1 MRRLATLAALLL
13 ASLAL
18 YAALFAL
25 ILDRPLDLGPLRRAW
40 TVKIAAAEA
49 VHGPKLVIFA
59 GSNAL
64 FSHRCAVIGPMLDL
78 PCINAGVAL
87 GLGLDLQFSLWK
99 PHLSAGD
106 TVYMPL
112 ELQQY
117 TVTAAARRAG
127 PDAAILWRH
136 DRALL
141 WPLGLQRSLAAAFSG
156 TLPAAVASLVEMT
169 AVALHPALDHP
180 AFAAMNAEGD
190 GIGHDL
196 ARAAANRTFLAHLHR
211 ADPSPGAIAAG
222 DGAREVRAFRAWAA
236 AHGVRVIGGWP
247 TEFADAPPASTL
259 GPTLAALYGG
269 DLLALPN
276 QGRYPRADFFDSQD
290 HLAEECQLRH
300 SIAVARG
307 LAAWMGRPV
316 RPPSAAV
323 VSLASRCP

>member
-1 MRRLATLAALLL
+1 MRRLSTLVALLCV
-13 ASLAL
+13 SLLL
-18 YAALFAL
+18 YGALFAL

-40 TVKIAAAEA
+40 AEKIAAAEA

-78 PCINAGVAL
+78 PCINAGVAS
-87 GLGLDLQFSLWK
+87 GLGLDLQFALWL
-99 PHLSAGD
+99 PHLDAGD
-106 TVYMPL
+106 TVYIPL

-117 TVTAAARRAG
+117 VTSATASRAG

-136 DRALL
+136 DRTWL
-141 WPLGLQRSLAAAFSG
+141 WRLGLRRSLAAAFSG
-156 TLPAAVASLVEMT
+156 TLPDAVASLVEM
-169 AVALHPALDHP
+169 AAAALRPALAHP
-180 AFAAMNAEGD
+180 AFTTMNAVGD

-196 ARAAANRTFLAHLHR
+196 AEAAANRAFLAHLHR

-222 DGAREVRAFRAWAA
+222 DGAEQLRAFRERAA
-236 AHGVRVIGGWP
+236 GQGVRVIGGWP

-259 GPTLAALYGG
+259 GRTLAALYGG
-269 DLLALPN
+269 DFLALPN

-290 HLAEECQLRH
+290 HLAEECQVRH
-300 SIAVARG
+300 SIAVALG
-307 LAAWMGRPV
+307 LAVRLGRPV
-316 RPPSAAV
+316 LSPSAAM